1 MSKQKGQKWGEAKR
15 DLNEFRKV
23 VEGSEGKI
31 IQCTK
36 EDKFKWRLTED
47 TKEGQEHNQEEKTT
61 QRSTGG

>member
-1 MSKQKGQKWGEAKR
+1 M
-15 DLNEFRKV
+15 NELRKV